1 MFGDTEIEKHKFH
14 YHKFLILIYVVD
26 INKIIVSNK
35 FSFSKNAF
43 KFLLVTKIIKFRPCI
58 MLPKIGRAW
67 RRELDETKF
76 VSFDKISSTNYNKI
90 WNKLSNR
97 I

>member
-14 YHKFLILIYVVD
+14 YHKFLISIYVVD

-43 KFLLVTKIIKFRPCI
+43 KFSLVTKIIKVRPCI
-58 MLPKIGRAW
+58 MLPKIGRAQ

-76 VSFDKISSTNYNKI
+76 VSFDQI
-90 WNKLSNR
+90 
-97 I
+97 